1 MVCNMHLYLTE
12 LNNQIVL
19 FLKLSD
25 LEQKLEETALTLLSL
40 YTVKNNFCSIDFRD
54 YYLFIYLIYFH
65 NLSLFTRIKY
75 LSV

>member
-40 YTVKNNFCSIDFRD
+40 YTVKNNFCSIDFRGN
-54 YYLFIYLIYFH
+54 YLFIYLIYFH
-65 NLSLFTRIKY
+65 NIILIY
-75 LSV
+75 

>member
-25 LEQKLEETALTLLSL
+25 LEQKFEETALTLLSL
-40 YTVKNNFCSIDFRD
+40 YTVKNNFCSVDFRGN
-54 YYLFIYLIYFH
+54 YLFIYLIYFH
-65 NLSLFTRIKY
+65 NIILIY
-75 LSV
+75 

>member
-40 YTVKNNFCSIDFRD
+40 YTVKNHFCSIDFRGN
-54 YYLFIYLIYFH
+54 YLFIYLIYFH

>member
-40 YTVKNNFCSIDFRD
+40 YTVKNNFCSVDFRGN
-54 YYLFIYLIYFH
+54 YLFIYLIYFH
-65 NLSLFTRIKY
+65 NIILIY
-75 LSV
+75 

>member
-40 YTVKNNFCSIDFRD
+40 YTVKNNFCSVDFRGN
-54 YYLFIYLIYFH
+54 YLFIYLIYFH